1 MQHMNATTLPN
12 HQQMATKLRLCE
24 AANGHLS
31 LECGG
36 LPESYWQS
44 IVKFLEKE
52 KWVSRS
58 GKTVI
63 GAGEMIHQD
72 FVVEKFSLSSGWD
85 NWSGHYL
92 LAKREEGDHF
102 LRQLYERLNNNAA

>member
-1 MQHMNATTLPN
+1 MTTELG
-12 HQQMATKLRLCE
+12 LFE

-44 IVKFLEKE
+44 IVEFLEKG
-52 KWVSRS
+52 KGFSRS

-72 FVVEKFSLSSGWD
+72 FVAEKFSLSSGWD

-92 LAKREEGDHF
+92 LAKSKEGDQF
-102 LRQLYERLNNNAA
+102 LHQLYERLNNNAA